1 MIYLVM
7 VACVLLGAGVALMIW
22 GRPPRHSVLIH
33 PSPELEAE
41 IVAKRRN
48 RAMIVGAGFGLLLGI
63 AAAWADGRYGDGNLL
78 FRRNRPLQTE
88 PPGEHAGDVWVEP
101 YTKVDGAKVQGH
113 WRSRADGDASNNWS
127 EKGNV
132 NPHTGKPGD
141 KTD

>member
-7 VACVLLGAGVALMIW
+7 IGCVLVGAGGATMIW

-41 IVAKRRN
+41 IVAKRRK
-48 RAMIVGAGFGLLLGI
+48 RSLILGTAFGLI
-63 AAAWADGRYGDGNLL
+63 AAIGAAWADGRYGAGNLL
-78 FRRNRPLQTE
+78 FQRNH
-88 PPGEHAGDVWVEP
+88 PGQEEAPAEHAGDVWVEA
-101 YTKVDGAKVQGH
+101 YKKEDGTHVPGH
-113 WRSRADGDASNNWS
+113 WRSKADGDKSNNWS

-141 KTD
+141 KTE